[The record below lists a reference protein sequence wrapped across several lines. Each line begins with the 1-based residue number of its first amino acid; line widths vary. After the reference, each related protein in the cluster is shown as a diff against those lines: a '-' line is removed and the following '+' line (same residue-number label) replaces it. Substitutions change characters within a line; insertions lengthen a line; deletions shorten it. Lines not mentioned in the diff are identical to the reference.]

1 MSYVCVSL
9 AALELRLM
17 DEAHSCEGRVEVKHQ
32 GERGTVNDYNW
43 NTKEA
48 AVQTAEV
55 WT

>member
-1 MSYVCVSL
+1 MSCVCDSL

-17 DEAHSCEGRVEVKHQ
+17 DEAHSCEGRMEVKHQ
-32 GERGTVNDYNW
+32 GKWGTVNDYNW
-43 NTKEA
+43 NTKKA

>member
-1 MSYVCVSL
+1 MSCVCVCL
-9 AALELRLM
+9 AALEVRLM
-17 DEAHSCEGRVEVKHQ
+17 GGAHRCEGRVEVKHQ